1 MRKLDHQ
8 WSILEYNDYFMVKLY
23 QSKYNDILNMYK
35 GEFQQKGIPLS
46 VGSFNV
52 ILATYI
58 MVGDTQSAA
67 ELVKKMVRGD
77 VVPSIRDFER
87 TMRRCMPHNA
97 TIVETAKALISDHG
111 FTTTRILDT
120 NLIHLFGEKR
130 AEDVRRLYLAQKSR
144 KLDLSTYGILL
155 RGFVDSRQIKVAQ
168 SIYEDMV
175 NAGVKPSTFVCST
188 MLTVFTHRR
197 DVASAE
203 KIIQETLKNGHEL
216 DITIYTQLIK
226 VYFKA
231 RQTAKAFHVFNE
243 IQKSPS
249 MKLNDVVL
257 NTMIDGLVI
266 NREMEAAKLLYDQ
279 MLKSSIQP
287 DMVTFNTLLK
297 GFIKANDHA
306 SAAAV
311 MTDMQKLQLNPDTI
325 TFTTM
330 IEAVLSSKQPSSA
343 QESLQML
350 TTAGMRPNIYT
361 FNAMLN
367 WWVKAQNMRE
377 AERTLDILKSPPY
390 NFHPTVHTYTN
401 MLQGYAETMDLPK
414 AMQTF
419 QTMLRS
425 DQKPDRAAFHFM
437 IVSFLRASRLQDAM
451 VCVKRMRAMDVNPT
465 KDTWMLLLDEC
476 HLRRDWVVGAEVVQE
491 LDASGALMAL
501 PNELLLYVLRRYLD
515 LGDLWQLLQVSRD
528 IRFFA
533 MDTIHTRWK
542 FEVTPSAE
550 TTMKVQCRAA
560 LIALESLSCQL
571 SLQTRVYTLQY
582 PHGPETDLMQREERL
597 HQRIIRGISSYKHKY
612 VLIEDIDIRNRIR
625 SAVDVI
631 FHHAVFVAALSRSPV
646 RLACTH
652 ASSNNR
658 ALAAMI
664 VRLLTRLDA
673 AFPSYCRE
681 ITYTLADNIKAFL
694 EYTGYKLLAM
704 NQQHDPLVL
713 YNMVI
718 SACFDLMGAAFI
730 GKILS
735 ESHVE
740 CAVQRTCELL
750 SDDHLRSVKRA
761 LLVDLLEGWLTIKR
775 GLVAGEL
782 CRLVRLE
789 IDKCD
794 RHGYAAPR
802 RQLTRHYAALIE

>member
-1 MRKLDHQ
+1 
-8 WSILEYNDYFMVKLY
+8 
-23 QSKYNDILNMYK
+23 
-35 GEFQQKGIPLS
+35 
-46 VGSFNV
+46 
-52 ILATYI
+52 
-58 MVGDTQSAA
+58 
-67 ELVKKMVRGD
+67 
-77 VVPSIRDFER
+77 
-87 TMRRCMPHNA
+87 
-97 TIVETAKALISDHG
+97 
-111 FTTTRILDT
+111 
-120 NLIHLFGEKR
+120 
-130 AEDVRRLYLAQKSR
+130 
-144 KLDLSTYGILL
+144 
-155 RGFVDSRQIKVAQ
+155 
-168 SIYEDMV
+168 
-175 NAGVKPSTFVCST
+175 
-188 MLTVFTHRR
+188 
-197 DVASAE
+197 
-203 KIIQETLKNGHEL
+203 
-216 DITIYTQLIK
+216 
-226 VYFKA
+226 
-231 RQTAKAFHVFNE
+231 
-243 IQKSPS
+243 
-249 MKLNDVVL
+249 
-257 NTMIDGLVI
+257 
-266 NREMEAAKLLYDQ
+266 
-279 MLKSSIQP
+279 MLKQSNGEQS
-287 DMVTFNTLLK
+287 
-297 GFIKANDHA
+297 
-306 SAAAV
+306 
-311 MTDMQKLQLNPDTI
+311 
-325 TFTTM
+325 
-330 IEAVLSSKQPSSA
+330 
-343 QESLQML
+343 
-350 TTAGMRPNIYT
+350 
-361 FNAMLN
+361 
-367 WWVKAQNMRE
+367 
-377 AERTLDILKSPPY
+377 
-390 NFHPTVHTYTN
+390 
-401 MLQGYAETMDLPK
+401 
-414 AMQTF
+414 
-419 QTMLRS
+419 
-425 DQKPDRAAFHFM
+425 
-437 IVSFLRASRLQDAM
+437 
-451 VCVKRMRAMDVNPT
+451 
-465 KDTWMLLLDEC
+465 
-476 HLRRDWVVGAEVVQE
+476 
-491 LDASGALMAL
+491 ALMAL

-582 PHGPETDLMQREERL
+582 PHGPETSSQRLLTSPTALEPFMLGTDRSPLSADLEPLPAQLPYDDDENEFLLTTITYDNKLFSDLMQREERL

-713 YNMVI
+713 YNMVFGAACRQSSVCEHPRLPSLVRQNRQSSLLHTLHSI

>member
-1 MRKLDHQ
+1 MRRLITPFRHQLTLVTRPSITQCSIYRPRIGIMYGMSTMVDPVDTLQHYRHQIQTDITSAWPSYEKLKRDEPETWQKLSREDFVTIRAELWHTKQWGVEDLVLEIIEDMRKLDHQ

-249 MKLNDVVL
+249 MKLNDV
-257 NTMIDGLVI
+257 
-266 NREMEAAKLLYDQ
+266 
-279 MLKSSIQP
+279 
-287 DMVTFNTLLK
+287 

-491 LDASGALMAL
+491 LDASGFVLTSDAL
-501 PNELLLYVLRRYLD
+501 
-515 LGDLWQLLQVSRD
+515 
-528 IRFFA
+528 
-533 MDTIHTRWK
+533 
-542 FEVTPSAE
+542 
-550 TTMKVQCRAA
+550 
-560 LIALESLSCQL
+560 
-571 SLQTRVYTLQY
+571 
-582 PHGPETDLMQREERL
+582 
-597 HQRIIRGISSYKHKY
+597 
-612 VLIEDIDIRNRIR
+612 
-625 SAVDVI
+625 
-631 FHHAVFVAALSRSPV
+631 
-646 RLACTH
+646 
-652 ASSNNR
+652 
-658 ALAAMI
+658 
-664 VRLLTRLDA
+664 
-673 AFPSYCRE
+673 
-681 ITYTLADNIKAFL
+681 
-694 EYTGYKLLAM
+694 
-704 NQQHDPLVL
+704 
-713 YNMVI
+713 
-718 SACFDLMGAAFI
+718 
-730 GKILS
+730 
-735 ESHVE
+735 
-740 CAVQRTCELL
+740 
-750 SDDHLRSVKRA
+750 KRA
-761 LLVDLLEGWLTIKR
+761 YQSIKNR
-775 GLVAGEL
+775 
-782 CRLVRLE
+782 C
-789 IDKCD
+789 
-794 RHGYAAPR
+794 
-802 RQLTRHYAALIE
+802 T